1 MKTLL
6 DALCTVHTITQP
18 VPAIVYLTV
27 CLTVFCADSYTQDRP
42 DLPLAAI
49 ATREGPYLFA
59 IEMSAVQLNAEIEA
73 DGTTEPCFLSA
84 SLCVSIC
91 SSYE

>member
-6 DALCTVHTITQP
+6 VPCAQCTPQP
-18 VPAIVYLTV
+18 APAIV
-27 CLTVFCADSYTQDRP
+27 CFIICVFCADSHTQDRP